1 MLKESR
7 VLSVV
12 EKWAQETGD
21 DDGSKAQKPVTEC
34 AVTEDTTTEMMSESS
49 DETKPMDTGII
60 IPAKQVDP
68 PTDEVH
74 QLDT

>member
-21 DDGSKAQKPVTEC
+21 DDVSKAQKPVTEC
-34 AVTEDTTTEMMSESS
+34 AVTEDTVTEMMSESS
-49 DETKPMDTGII
+49 DETKPADASVV
-60 IPAKQVDP
+60 IPAKQQADP
-68 PTDEVH
+68 PSDEVH
-74 QLDT
+74 R